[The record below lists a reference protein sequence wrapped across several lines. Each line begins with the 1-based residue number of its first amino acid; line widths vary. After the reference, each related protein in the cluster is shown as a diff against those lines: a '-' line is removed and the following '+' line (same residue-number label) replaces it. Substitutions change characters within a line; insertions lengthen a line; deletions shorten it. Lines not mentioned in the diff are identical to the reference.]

1 MAKRRT
7 RKHAERLHKKAKMAV
22 ARSQKRSTGLGYV
35 DASALKIYDASHKST
50 FIKNGRIYTGCLL

>member
-22 ARSQKRSTGLGYV
+22 ARSQKRSTGLGHV
-35 DASALKIYDASHKST
+35 DASALKINAEVAHKGT
-50 FIKNGRIYTGCLL
+50 CIRNGRIYTGCF